1 MTENNL
7 INIKIS
13 INKKCIFVKQV
24 HPEKGGTLYP
34 GIGGTI
40 CPE

>member
-1 MTENNL
+1 VTENKL
-7 INIKIS
+7 IIIEIT

-34 GIGGTI
+34 GISGTI